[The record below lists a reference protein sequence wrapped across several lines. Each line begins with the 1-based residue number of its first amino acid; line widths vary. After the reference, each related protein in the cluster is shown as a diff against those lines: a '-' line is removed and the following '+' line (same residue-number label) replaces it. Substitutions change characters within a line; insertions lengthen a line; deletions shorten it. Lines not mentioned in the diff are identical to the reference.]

1 MRDGGGRNVE
11 FLAGKSIFMGDDV
24 AAHNNVMVAYSL
36 FYLWVAFVFAAPV
49 ALLLAR
55 PNMKNRRGRGVAYYV
70 VATALWLLV
79 FYHLFPLA
87 IGEWPFGATIAAAIL
102 CVSPWG
108 LSWLVSAGLGQNKTT
123 TIEGSR

>member
-1 MRDGGGRNVE
+1 MVE
-11 FLAGKSIFMGDDV
+11 D

-49 ALLLAR
+49 ALLIAR
-55 PNMKNRRGRGVAYYV
+55 PSMKHRRGRGIAYYAI
-70 VATALWLLV
+70 ATALWLLV
-79 FYHLFPLA
+79 FYHVFPTA
-87 IGEWPFGATIAAAIL
+87 IGEWRFDPAIAAGIL

>member
-1 MRDGGGRNVE
+1 MWED
-11 FLAGKSIFMGDDV
+11 A

-49 ALLLAR
+49 TLLIAR
-55 PNMKNRRGRGVAYYV
+55 PSMKNRRVRGVAYYV
-70 VATALWLLV
+70 MATALWLLV

-87 IGEWPFGATIAAAIL
+87 IGEWRFGATVSAAIL

-108 LSWLVSAGLGQNKTT
+108 LSWLVSVRLGENGAT

>member
-1 MRDGGGRNVE
+1 MVLD
-11 FLAGKSIFMGDDV
+11 A
-24 AAHNNVMVAYSL
+24 AAHDNVMLAYSL

-55 PNMKNRRGRGVAYYV
+55 PGMKNRRGRGIAYYV
-70 VATALWLLV
+70 IATALWLLV
-79 FYHLFPLA
+79 FYHVFPVA
-87 IGEWPFGATIAAAIL
+87 IGDWSFGATIAAAIL

-123 TIEGSR
+123 TIEGSQ